1 MISGRAKE
9 IKRVFDQLLA
19 DNSDIVGYILLS
31 DDGLVLVST
40 LETGNMEETMAAM
53 AARVKASLSP
63 YLEVIE
69 WSQLSGMVL
78 TGSKASDGKS
88 VKQHIMFKDVENVGT
103 LITLVNEGVDWI
115 KLHSYVNFVISTI
128 IHPDDCPLPA

>member
-9 IKRVFDQLLA
+9 IKEIFDQLLA
-19 DNSDIVGYILLS
+19 DNSDIKGYILLS

-40 LETGNMEETMAAM
+40 LDTGNMEETLAAM

-63 YLEVIE
+63 YLKVIE
-69 WSQLSGMVL
+69 WSHLSGMVL
-78 TGSKASDGKS
+78 TGSKTADGSKTI
-88 VKQHIMFKDVENVGT
+88 KQHIMFKDVENVGT
-103 LITLVNEGVDWI
+103 LVTMVNEGVDWI

-128 IHPDDCPLPA
+128 THPED